1 MVKKTNKLNKGLT
14 YPFQRYYLHCNKLD
28 QYQDLFYSWCK
39 TMECLNSLTKLYSLN
54 FMQQWYYWMLLLM
67 KNYMSFRNRN
77 FNQRSKECK
86 RLKNHFVHCMK
97 SLLDISINNSKT
109 TKQDLGQLL
118 KVMFYLHL
126 ILGFNSLKLIVCLHQ
141 FKLPKLFV

>member
-1 MVKKTNKLNKGLT
+1 
-14 YPFQRYYLHCNKLD
+14 
-28 QYQDLFYSWCK
+28 
-39 TMECLNSLTKLYSLN
+39 
-54 FMQQWYYWMLLLM
+54 
-67 KNYMSFRNRN
+67 MSFRNRN

-109 TKQDLGQLL
+109 TKRDLGQLL
-118 KVMFYLHL
+118 KAMFYLHL